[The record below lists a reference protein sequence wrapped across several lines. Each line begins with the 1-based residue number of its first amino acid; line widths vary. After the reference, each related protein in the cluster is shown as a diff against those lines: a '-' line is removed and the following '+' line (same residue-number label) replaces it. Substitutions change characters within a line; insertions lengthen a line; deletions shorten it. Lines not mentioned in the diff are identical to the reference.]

1 MKTILAT
8 FSLLFLFTACSQPS
22 LSSGKVKK
30 TYYTGGKLRSEFI
43 MTDVSKKNGIL
54 KQYGYE
60 GRLTSSA
67 HIQNGVKHGIETWY
81 DEEGRV
87 IMKVP
92 YVNGEKEGNEYAY
105 YPNGDVMIATPYK
118 QNMKHGTA
126 KKFYQDG
133 RIQGSAT
140 YRYGKRVR

>member
-22 LSSGKVKK
+22 LSSDKVKK
-30 TYYTGGKLRSEFI
+30 TYYTGGKLRTEFI
-43 MTDVSKKNGIL
+43 MADSSSKNGVL
-54 KQYGYE
+54 KKYGYE
-60 GRLTSSA
+60 GRLTSKA
-67 HIQNGVKHGIETWY
+67 QIRNGVKHGPELWY
-81 DEEGRV
+81 DYEGRV
-87 IMKVP
+87 ILKIP
-92 YVNGEKEGNEYAY
+92 YVNGEKEGVEYAY

-133 RIQGSAT
+133 RLQDSAV
-140 YRYGKRVR
+140 YRYGKRVG